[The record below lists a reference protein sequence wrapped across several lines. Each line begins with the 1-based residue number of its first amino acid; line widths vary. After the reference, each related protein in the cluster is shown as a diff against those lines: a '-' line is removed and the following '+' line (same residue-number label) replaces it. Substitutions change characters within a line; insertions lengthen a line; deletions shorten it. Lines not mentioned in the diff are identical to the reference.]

1 MATEAHENR
10 SPMVLAATS
19 VPVFLATVFGLAR
32 FYTRTWIR
40 KQVYLDDLFVVVSVV
55 LLLYSEICIYMAV
68 SNGQGRHVDTLTV
81 QQQERVIFWYM
92 LTIPAVLP
100 ALGIPKLAVA
110 TILVRILVPGPK
122 VRAVAW
128 GLAIMSTLAF
138 IAIVFVVFF
147 QCLPVRAQWDF
158 SIQDKKCMDVSVM
171 IWCSTFASAFSAFVD
186 LYLAVW
192 PAVIFYSMQMSR
204 IKTVGLSIAMGI
216 GAIAAGIAAYK
227 CSNFSGLADPDF
239 SWGNNGTVITTHAE
253 ASAIVI
259 AASIPML
266 APLYR
271 SIDMSYRRA
280 KRRVCGTPMELRP
293 EPRPENAWD
302 FPTRKRMRP
311 RDDAELGRSSLA
323 TSQAESWDPRHLYS
337 HARESGKHGAGE
349 GRATHGMRE
358 SRSGTHSTRYST
370 RPTRAITEVEPE
382 PGRAGLRV
390 GEARTRET
398 PL

>member
-1 MATEAHENR
+1 MATGPTAMATEAHENR
-10 SPMVLAATS
+10 GPMVLAATS
-19 VPVFLATVFGLAR
+19 VLVFLAAVFGLAR
-32 FYTRTWIR
+32 FYARTWIR
-40 KQVYLDDLFVVVSVV
+40 RQVYLDDLFVVVSVV
-55 LLLYSEICIYMAV
+55 LLLYSEVCIYMAV

-81 QQQERVIFWYM
+81 QQQERVIFWHM
-92 LTIPAVLP
+92 LTVPAVLP
-100 ALGIPKLAVA
+100 ALGIPKLVVA

-122 VRAVAW
+122 ARAVAW
-128 GLAIMSTLAF
+128 GPAIMSTLAF

-147 QCLPVRAQWDF
+147 QCLPVRAQG
-158 SIQDKKCMDVSVM
+158 
-171 IWCSTFASAFSAFVD
+171 TFPSRTRTFSAFVD

-239 SWGNNGTVITTHAE
+239 SCKAPSIADWSSAE
-253 ASAIVI
+253 ASAIVT

-271 SIDMSYRRA
+271 SIEMSYKRA

-302 FPTRKRMRP
+302 FPTRERMQP

-349 GRATHGMRE
+349 GRASHSTRE

-370 RPTRAITEVEPE
+370 RPTRAITGVGPEPE
-382 PGRAGLRV
+382 PGWAESWRDEDQGNAVTGGRRV
-390 GEARTRET
+390 IST
-398 PL
+398 